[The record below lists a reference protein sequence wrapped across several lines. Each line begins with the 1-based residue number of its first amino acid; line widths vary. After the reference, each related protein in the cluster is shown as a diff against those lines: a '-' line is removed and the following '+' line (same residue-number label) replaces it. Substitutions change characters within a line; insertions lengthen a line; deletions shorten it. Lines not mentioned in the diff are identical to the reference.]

1 MKIGQFCENP
11 IFLGSFAL
19 FSTMTP
25 FFDTFFGSLGVEKRA
40 TTGVSQ
46 ITFDFIG
53 YGLLP
58 FKEML
63 LSLLLLSKQSL
74 TGKKNRIS

>member
-40 TTGVSQ
+40 TIGVEHQNMARRKMTSDL
-46 ITFDFIG
+46 ILEEYVI
-53 YGLLP
+53 
-58 FKEML
+58 
-63 LSLLLLSKQSL
+63 
-74 TGKKNRIS
+74 